1 MPCRTCHTINGGDII
16 LCPRCSPDTPTPT
29 LWHLIEATYIRNEAP
44 R

>member
-16 LCPRCSPDTPTPT
+16 LCPRCSPDKPTH